1 MRAWAYLLCV
11 LLTATFS
18 LANVGRCEEKPS
30 TPDPGAA
37 STPAAI
43 RVAVYKGDGASQSRD
58 EVIEVLRK
66 GAGFDV
72 HDITVDEIKAG
83 KLAQFDVVIHPG
95 GSGGGQGKALG
106 EEGRA
111 AERKFIE
118 GGGGY
123 IGVCAGAYLATCD
136 YEWSLGVLDARVV
149 DRKHWNRGF
158 GEVQIGLGG
167 SSKKVLGV
175 DARTSP
181 IYYHQGPLLAPA
193 ANPDIPD
200 YEELAKFETEIVK
213 NGASPGVMTG
223 CTAIAIGSFKEGR
236 VLCFS
241 PHPERD
247 EPTEPMLVKA
257 VQWAASGKQR

>member
-30 TPDPGAA
+30 TPDPRAA

-43 RVAVYKGDGASQSRD
+43 RVAVYKGEGASQSRD

-66 GAGFDV
+66 RAGFDV

-175 DARTSP
+175 DVKTSP